1 MLKVLIYWRPWLNP
15 RAFSPALV
23 AVSAAVMVP
32 LSVFGA
38 AAVASPLRRH
48 PFCKLLLLVIAVGFI
63 TGGLFFM
70 TSVRFRVPF
79 VDVSLMVLAA
89 AWLGRRPWLGGREA
103 APDRQAAA

>member
-1 MLKVLIYWRPWLNP
+1 MLKVLVYWRPWLNP
-15 RAFSPALV
+15 KAFSPALV

-32 LSVFGA
+32 LFVFGA

-48 PFCKLLLLVIAVGFI
+48 PFCALLLLVIAVGFI

-89 AWLGRRPWLGGREA
+89 AWLGRRRWSGGQEITPGPRTVA
-103 APDRQAAA
+103 